1 MHKPLVRSGNSLA
14 LVIDKPFRRMM
25 ALGPSRIVNVVTDGR
40 RLIIEAVPES
50 KVHETESSHSTFVVP
65 PSVLIDA
72 PKVARQLV
80 GLHQMTEAH
89 LRSLYPRWRSIARYL
104 AHADNAEHAQ
114 PEDQRAIHRVH
125 ICHEQLVAGRPWNE
139 AIAIADYVVPPS
151 PPSAGDPRIDSIA
164 SSGSSSGMRPS
175 SADSGTRCR

>member
-14 LVIDKPFRRMM
+14 LIIDKPFRRMM
-25 ALGPSRIVNVVTDGR
+25 GLGPSRIVNVVTDGR

-50 KVHETESSHSTFVVP
+50 NVHAGESLPPMIEVP

-80 GLHQMTEAH
+80 QLHGMTEEH
-89 LRSLYPRWRSIARYL
+89 LHSLYPRCRSIARYM
-104 AHADNAEHAQ
+104 AHADNAETAQ

-125 ICHEQLVAGRPWNE
+125 VCHAQLVTGRPWNE
-139 AIAIADYVVPPS
+139 AIAIAEYVVPPN
-151 PPSAGDPRIDSIA
+151 A
-164 SSGSSSGMRPS
+164 SKTTTHDRNRS
-175 SADSGTRCR
+175 TH